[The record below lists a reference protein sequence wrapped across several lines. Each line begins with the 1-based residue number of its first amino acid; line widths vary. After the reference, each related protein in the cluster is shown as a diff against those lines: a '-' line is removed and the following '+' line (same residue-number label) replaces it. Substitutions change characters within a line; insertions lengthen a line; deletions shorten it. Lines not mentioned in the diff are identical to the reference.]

1 MCCNLSVRLRCMNKT
16 LQGKVVVTYV
26 RAHHDNTTRKVGN
39 KLLHGLDTSEQYH
52 NVKRNARHAIEL

>member
-1 MCCNLSVRLRCMNKT
+1 MNKT
-16 LQGKVVVTYV
+16 VPGKVVATYV

-39 KLLHGLDTSEQYH
+39 KLLHGLDTSDQYC